1 MLTGDKPYKAEN
13 AMSIIYK
20 HSHAP
25 IPQLPSRLARYQALI
40 NLLLAK
46 KPDDRLQTA
55 GEVLEW
61 L

>member
-1 MLTGDKPYKAEN
+1 MG
-13 AMSIIYK
+13 IIYK
-20 HSHAP
+20 HSEAP
-25 IPQLPSRLARYQALI
+25 IPLLPSRLSVYQVLI

-55 GEVLEW
+55 GEIAEW